1 MEISMFKSVFENL
14 SLGVAIVD
22 SSNQI
27 LQFNKHFAA
36 NFDIKIDALLIKFD
50 QLHPIF
56 TEQPIST
63 FQQKTKFIT
72 LSKKI
77 LTIRVKQYEDNLW
90 LVEIEDI
97 SSQEKES
104 KDIYY
109 RANYDQLTK
118 LPNRELFNDRCKQ
131 ALSSAHR
138 HQENLAIFFIDV
150 DDFKSIND
158 TYGHDTGDLILLETA
173 KRLIASVRESDTV
186 SRWAGDEFSILLP
199 KIGQKENINQLL
211 SRLIENFTIPQ
222 QAKEFNIPV
231 SLSIGIS
238 LAPKMGTDFNNL
250 MKFADKAMYEA
261 KKNDGIHYKYYSE

>member
-1 MEISMFKSVFENL
+1 MFKSMFENL
-14 SLGVAIVD
+14 SLGIAILD
-22 SSNQI
+22 SSNKV
-27 LQFNKHFAA
+27 LQFNENFGIC
-36 NFDIKIDALLIKFD
+36 FDIKTGEQIKKLD
-50 QLHPIF
+50 QLHSIF
-56 TEQPIST
+56 TEQPISA

-72 LSKKI
+72 SSKKT
-77 LTIRVKQYEDNLW
+77 LSIRSKQLQANLW

-97 SSQEKES
+97 SSQEKENE
-104 KDIYY
+104 DVYY

-158 TYGHDTGDLILLETA
+158 TYGHDVGDLILLETA

-199 KIGQKENINQLL
+199 KIGEKENINQLL
-211 SRLIENFTIPQ
+211 SRLIDNFTIPQ
-222 QAKEFNIPV
+222 QGKEFNIPV

-238 LAPKMGTDFNNL
+238 LAPKMGTDLNKL
-250 MKFADKAMYEA
+250 MRFADKAMYEA
-261 KKNDGIHYKYYSE
+261 KKNNGMYYKYYSE